1 MRSTNPQILKNQILR
16 CVTQSESTRVD
27 RDRNPG
33 SSPRARELD
42 QSGYHLRHPWPSGLR
57 RCVQVA
63 VSSEAWVRILPDADQ
78 EKLSKIDFTI
88 FARARELAHGFR
100 SLILDL
106 VNSRALMAQIH
117 LKSDRKSD

>member
-42 QSGYHLRHPWPSGLR
+42 RAHIFYSLDGVVGRSASCNVISGSLVR
-57 RCVQVA
+57 
-63 VSSEAWVRILPDADQ
+63 SSWKSFQ
-78 EKLSKIDFTI
+78 EK
-88 FARARELAHGFR
+88 
-100 SLILDL
+100 
-106 VNSRALMAQIH
+106 N
-117 LKSDRKSD
+117 